1 MSSPFILAPSFEED
15 LTVESFPEVRL
26 DSFHPLEG
34 RVQVLH
40 AGLTSLVPVR
50 VLSPN
55 EMIGRKGIVG
65 VSLGVLH
72 NRSGIEEF
80 CGPGKDRPELLLI
93 EQIGFGEA
101 PDCSLH

>member
-1 MSSPFILAPSFEED
+1 MSSPFILAPSLEED
-15 LTVESFPEVRL
+15 LAVESLPEIRL

-40 AGLTSLVPVR
+40 AGLTLFVPVR
-50 VLSPN
+50 ILSPN
-55 EMIGRKGIVG
+55 EMIGCEGIVG

-72 NRSGIEEF
+72 DRSGIEEF
-80 CGPGKDRPELLLI
+80 RGPGKYRPELLLI
-93 EQIGFGEA
+93 EQVGFGEA